1 MKVGLVPH
9 TEQAEEKYIDHLF
22 FTLGKTS
29 MLILG
34 LWGHWEGLCQN
45 DLMVADGWLRLVVSW
60 SGRVVRGRG
69 GGGGVA
75 GYKWILEEVVL
86 KYGSTADMI
95 LQRSPIS

>member
-1 MKVGLVPH
+1 
-9 TEQAEEKYIDHLF
+9 
-22 FTLGKTS
+22 

-34 LWGHWEGLCQN
+34 LWGRWEGLCQN

-60 SGRVVRGRG
+60 SGRVVRGGGGG

>member
-1 MKVGLVPH
+1 
-9 TEQAEEKYIDHLF
+9 
-22 FTLGKTS
+22 
-29 MLILG
+29 
-34 LWGHWEGLCQN
+34 
-45 DLMVADGWLRLVVSW
+45 MVADGWLRLVVSW

>member
-1 MKVGLVPH
+1 
-9 TEQAEEKYIDHLF
+9 
-22 FTLGKTS
+22 

-34 LWGHWEGLCQN
+34 LWGHWKGLCQN

-69 GGGGVA
+69 RGVA
-75 GYKWILEEVVL
+75 GYKWILEEVVQ